1 MASLEDKKL
10 LRDKVFISLLSY
22 PRVSIKLLLNFV
34 KLDRSTLQKHL
45 EGLVKL
51 KLVKKL
57 TGEENKKEFLYE
69 IKPFLRAKLDEFL
82 IRETI
87 KRYAL
92 IKS

>member
-1 MASLEDKKL
+1 M
-10 LRDKVFISLLSY
+10 IS
-22 PRVSIKLLLNFV
+22 
-34 KLDRSTLQKHL
+34 
-45 EGLVKL
+45 GL